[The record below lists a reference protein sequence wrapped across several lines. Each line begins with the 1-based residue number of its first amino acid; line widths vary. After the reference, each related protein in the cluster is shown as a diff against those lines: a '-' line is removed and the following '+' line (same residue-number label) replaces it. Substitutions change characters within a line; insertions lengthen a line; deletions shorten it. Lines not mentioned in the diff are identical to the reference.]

1 MLVLLPQWGASATQS
16 AGAASA
22 EGGDAPPAK
31 KARKKTSEAKLSN
44 PDRQLCRLFWEGCVV
59 PLPKKCHTPT
69 TMGGLGRLT
78 WSLFTVRHALA
89 PHQPLAAR

>member
-1 MLVLLPQWGASATQS
+1 MS

-22 EGGDAPPAK
+22 EELAAPSPAK
-31 KARKKTSEAKLSN
+31 KARKKTSEAKLSH
-44 PDRQLCRLFWEGCVV
+44 PDRQLIRLFWEGCVV

>member
-1 MLVLLPQWGASATQS
+1 MS

-22 EGGDAPPAK
+22 DELPAPSPPPAK